1 MSAVVINGGLVHY
14 EAFGRG
20 RPIIFL
26 HGWLGSW
33 RYWMPTMD
41 SLAVD
46 YRVYA
51 LDLWGFGDSD
61 KSERRFTLEH
71 YVDLI
76 KKFIAELDI
85 SEPIIVGHALGAV
98 IAIDFAAKKIGPVS
112 KIMAVSPPMTL
123 DVIDRRLAK
132 FAQSSMFTKMRR
144 WKPIPNKEIEE
155 EAQRAAAS
163 VISRSL
169 DSLLDEPVA
178 EKLDKLNSDLLIV
191 YGEKDDVIDPSPVEA
206 LNGQYANVKHISLTS
221 SKHFPMVD
229 ESNKFNRL
237 LRDFAD
243 KDSTLE
249 SLSLKEEWRRRTR

>member
-14 EAFGRG
+14 EAFGKG
-20 RPIIFL
+20 RPILFL

-61 KSERRFTLEH
+61 KSEDRFNMDQ
-71 YVDLI
+71 YVALI
-76 KKFIAELDI
+76 KDFTADLDI
-85 SEPIIVGHALGAV
+85 TDPIIVGHSLGAA
-98 IAIDFAAKKIGPVS
+98 IAIDYATKNTMAVS
-112 KIMAVSPPMTL
+112 KIMAVSPPMSSE
-123 DVIDRRLAK
+123 VIDRRLLK
-132 FAQSSMFTKMRR
+132 FTQSSMLTKVLR

-155 EAQRAAAS
+155 EAQRAAEA
-163 VISRSL
+163 VIPRSL
-169 DSLLDEPVA
+169 DSLAEQPVS
-178 EKLDKLNSDLLIV
+178 EKLTNLSSDLLIV
-191 YGEKDDVIDPSPVEA
+191 YGEKDEVIDPSPVRE
-206 LNGQYANVKHISLTS
+206 LNGQYPHVKHIPLTA

-229 ESNKFNRL
+229 ESNKFCRL
-237 LRDFAD
+237 LKDFAD

-249 SLSLKEEWRRRTR
+249 SLTLKEEWRRRTR